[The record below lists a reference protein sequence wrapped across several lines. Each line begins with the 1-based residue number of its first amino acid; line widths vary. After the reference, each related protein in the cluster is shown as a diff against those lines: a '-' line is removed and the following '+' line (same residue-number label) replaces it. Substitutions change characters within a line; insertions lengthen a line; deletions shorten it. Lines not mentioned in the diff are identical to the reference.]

1 MFERGR
7 SVQSEAFVV
16 PPGTFPDFSEE
27 GTLTPPPLPP
37 KAPLLFWCT
46 VVYWLARNGVSP
58 VCLSFPER
66 QHTVCI
72 DPLLRYGSLAPV
84 RQVRAVIDEM
94 QKAISNEY
102 GVTFED
108 GVQDRLC
115 AYAR

>member
-1 MFERGR
+1 MR
-7 SVQSEAFVV
+7 S
-16 PPGTFPDFSEE
+16 
-27 GTLTPPPLPP
+27 L
-37 KAPLLFWCT
+37 
-46 VVYWLARNGVSP
+46 
-58 VCLSFPER
+58 VCSSSPER
-66 QHTVCI
+66 QRTVCI
-72 DPLLRYGSLAPV
+72 NPLLRYGSVTPD

>member
-1 MFERGR
+1 ML
-7 SVQSEAFVV
+7 Q
-16 PPGTFPDFSEE
+16 
-27 GTLTPPPLPP
+27 LPR
-37 KAPLLFWCT
+37 AATYCL
-46 VVYWLARNGVSP
+46 YSP
-58 VCLSFPER
+58 VTP
-66 QHTVCI
+66 VC
-72 DPLLRYGSLAPV
+72 SVAPD